1 LNVPDSWRWWVDPL
15 LHEEPGASILALVA
29 LALMVV
35 GAIGT
40 IRTGRWSS
48 RGILLVGAVLWP
60 LPDQSWQ
67 GPVVAALGGGHGIHL
82 TDLLSVVAGVIA
94 ILPWPRRRRRDDET
108 GQPTPAGIG

>member
-1 LNVPDSWRWWVDPL
+1 M
-15 LHEEPGASILALVA
+15 LALVA
-29 LALMVV
+29 LGLMVT

-40 IRTGRWSS
+40 IRSGRWYA
-48 RGILLVGAVLWP
+48 RTVLLVGAALWP

-94 ILPWPRRRRRDDET
+94 IIPWAR
-108 GQPTPAGIG
+108 PAR